1 MHLPVAH
8 SVSTFAAG
16 RIHHD
21 FAGELT
27 QRGIKKQRTSL
38 QMKSSS
44 NRVKYVSEREVD
56 GRALRIKLNGQA
68 LRGGRNADA
77 YKKEK
82 YYRRRE
88 RRPQASNSPRVSVDR
103 ATQSVAPIPG

>member
-16 RIHHD
+16 SIHYD

-27 QRGIKKQRTSL
+27 QRGIEKQRTSF

-44 NRVKYVSEREVD
+44 NRVKYVAKREID
-56 GRALRIKLNGQA
+56 GRALRIELNGQA
-68 LRGGRNADA
+68 LCDGRNADA
-77 YKKEK
+77 YE
-82 YYRRRE
+82 
-88 RRPQASNSPRVSVDR
+88 
-103 ATQSVAPIPG
+103 